1 MKINRISDVL
11 LTVAG
16 LTCISLPI
24 IILTFVTLRWQYPHG
39 IPLWSVDI
47 CQMLLW
53 FITYL
58 AAGYVVR
65 VDGHVRVN
73 IFLEKFP
80 PKIRRYIELTTSAI
94 GLGVGI
100 LAATA
105 GTRAAVVAWMEHR
118 KTFNDL
124 PEYLFAVVI
133 PIGFILMVL
142 EMISLFRAQVKGT
155 GD

>member
-53 FITYL
+53 FIIYL

-73 IFLEKFP
+73 IFLEKLP
-80 PKIRRYIELTTSAI
+80 PKIKRHIELTTSAI

-105 GTRAAVVAWMEHR
+105 GTRAAMVSWMEHR